1 MKGILISF
9 EGIDGSG
16 KSTQSRRLYHWLKR
30 KGYDAIHLEEPG
42 GSNLGE
48 SVKKILLYSK
58 DEIERFSELFLFFA
72 CRAQLVEET
81 ILPSLKKKKILIID
95 RFSDST
101 LAYQG
106 YGRGIDKGLI
116 VRLNRIVTKGITP
129 DITILLDVETI
140 RTALKRTKSRKGQ
153 KSSLSADRFE
163 NESLSFHQRVRKG
176 YLKIA
181 LSNKRRVKI
190 ILVRANE
197 DDTFQEIKKVVLP
210 LLAEIWK
217 PKGLSDT

>member
-9 EGIDGSG
+9 EGVDGSG
-16 KSTQSRRLYHWLKR
+16 KSTQSRRLYHWLR
-30 KGYDAIHLEEPG
+30 RIGYDTIHLEEPG

-58 DEIERFSELFLFFA
+58 GEIEGLSELFLFFA
-72 CRAQLVEET
+72 CRAQLVKET
-81 ILPSLKKKKILIID
+81 ILPSLKKGKILIID

-116 VRLNRIVTKGITP
+116 VRLNKIVTKGITP
-129 DITILLDVETI
+129 DLTILLDE
-140 RTALKRTKSRKGQ
+140 RPKAALKRTKSRKGQ

-163 NESLSFHQRVRKG
+163 NEPLSFHQRVRKG

-181 LSNKRRVKI
+181 LCNKKRIKI
-190 ILVRANE
+190 IPVRADE
-197 DDTFQEIKKVVLP
+197 DDTFQEIKKAVLP
-210 LLAEIWK
+210 LLTK
-217 PKGLSDT
+217 MT